1 MNKYDIIIV
10 TREQRTNK
18 LAIGLNIDAQINHI
32 LSHKPDCGY
41 ACDAHADDDVFLRC

>member
-10 TREQRTNK
+10 NREQRTNK

-32 LSHKPDCGY
+32 LSHKPDYGF
-41 ACDAHADDDVFLRC
+41 ARDFRASGDVFLRC